1 MVVPLAVAGVILIG
15 STWYAVNEADNKLE
29 ELSNDAKNALVDAG
43 TPIIDKLGDGF
54 GTGLEVVGQ
63 GIGQIGEGI
72 GELGSDLGTGLLGL
86 GSELAEEIGEIGSD
100 LGTGALKVIRGAG
113 VAIIEGAEDI
123 VDYAYNRIAPHRVP
137 AVTAVTAITIYITT
151 AVILFKKIRNAN

>member
-1 MVVPLAVAGVILIG
+1 MLVNIGAAWYLYNKFDDTLTEVSEEARDELI
-15 STWYAVNEADNKLE
+15 E
-29 ELSNDAKNALVDAG
+29 AG
-43 TPIIDKLGDGF
+43 TPIIQELG
-54 GTGLEVVGQ
+54 E

-72 GELGSDLGTGLLGL
+72 GELGADLGTGLLGL
-86 GSELAEEIGEIGSD
+86 GSSLAEEIGEIGSD

-113 VAIIEGAEDI
+113 IAVIEGAEDI
-123 VDYAYNRIAPHRVP
+123 VDYTWAKVSPHRVQ